1 MRRLLVLLLCVLG
14 VLGALATPS
23 EAQDAG
29 GESVRGIIKDEEGEP
44 IEGVSIT
51 VSTATGEEEIDSVE
65 TDADG
70 TWLVEVP
77 EPGTYLV
84 ELDEDSLPEGVAL
97 RNPDNNPNDVTVG
110 GNQSKPVLFAMGE
123 GSRNVATRFDEAKK
137 LTFEGIKFG
146 LIIAMAAIGL
156 SLIFGTTGLTNFAHG
171 ELVTFGAIMAW
182 VFHVQIGMPLLL
194 AAPLAVVAGGL
205 FGAANDLG
213 LWRPLR
219 KRGTGL
225 IAMLVISIGLSL
237 LLRYVFLYQFEGR
250 TRAYQDF
257 AVQKAWDVIG
267 VPVVPR
273 DLVVIVLSLTV
284 LLLVGLGLQR
294 TRFGKAM
301 RAVADNPDLARSS
314 GIDVERVVLVVWIIG
329 AALAAL
335 GGIFY
340 AMSEQ
345 VSWQMGYQLLLLMF
359 AGVTLGGLGTAYG
372 ALVGSFVI
380 GLIVQLSTLWV
391 APDLK
396 NVIGLLVLIGILLV
410 RPQGILGARERIG

>member
-1 MRRLLVLLLCVLG
+1 MRRLLVLLICVLG
-14 VLGALATPS
+14 VSGALATPAA
-23 EAQDAG
+23 AQAEAG
-29 GESVRGIIKDEEGEP
+29 GESLRGSIKNEGEP
-44 IEGVSIT
+44 IEGVEIS
-51 VSTATGEEEIDSVE
+51 VSTADGEEIETVE
-65 TDADG
+65 TDAEG
-70 TWLVEVP
+70 AWLVEVP
-77 EPGTYLV
+77 EPGDYSV
-84 ELDEDSLPEGVAL
+84 ELNEDTLPDGVTV
-97 RNPDNNPNDVTVG
+97 RENVENPNTVTVNG
-110 GNQSKPVLFAMGE
+110 SQSKPVLFAMGE
-123 GSRNVATRFDEAKK
+123 GTRNVSTRFDQAKQ
-137 LTFEGIKFG
+137 LTVEGIKFG

-182 VFHVQIGMPLLL
+182 VFHVQIGMPLVFAALL
-194 AAPLAVVAGGL
+194 AVGAGSL

-237 LLRYVFLYQFEGR
+237 LLRYVFLYQFGGR
-250 TRAYQDF
+250 TRAYQDY
-257 AVQKAWDVIG
+257 AVQKAWRVWDISI
-267 VPVVPR
+267 VPR
-273 DLVVIVLSLTV
+273 DVAVIVLSLTV

-329 AALAAL
+329 SGLAAL
-335 GGIFY
+335 GGVFY
-340 AMSEQ
+340 AMSDQ
-345 VSWQMGYQLLLLMF
+345 ASWQLGYQLLLLMF

-380 GLIVQLSTLWV
+380 GLVVQLSTLWI

-396 NVIGLLVLIGILLV
+396 NVVALLVLIGILLV

>member
-1 MRRLLVLLLCVLG
+1 MRRLLVLLLCALG
-14 VLGALATPS
+14 IAGALATPAG
-23 EAQDAG
+23 AQPEAG
-29 GESVRGIIKDEEGEP
+29 GESLRGTIKNDGEP
-44 IEGVSIT
+44 IEGVEIT
-51 VSTATGEEEIDSVE
+51 VSTADGEEIETVE
-65 TDADG
+65 TDAEG
-70 TWLVEVP
+70 AWLVEVP
-77 EPGTYLV
+77 EPGDYEV
-84 ELDEDSLPEGVAL
+84 ELNEETLPEGVAV
-97 RNPDNNPNDVTVG
+97 REGVENPNVVTVNG
-110 GNQSKPVLFAMGE
+110 SQSKPVLFAMGE
-123 GSRNVATRFDEAKK
+123 GTRNVATRFDEAKK

-182 VFHVQIGMPLLL
+182 VFHVRLGLPLILGALL
-194 AAPLAVVAGGL
+194 AIAAGGL

-219 KRGTGL
+219 RRGTGL

-250 TRAYQDF
+250 TRAYEDF
-257 AVQKAWDVIG
+257 AVQRSWDVWG
-267 VPVVPR
+267 VAIVPR
-273 DLVVIVLSLTV
+273 DLVVIALSLTV
-284 LLLVGLGLQR
+284 LLLIGLGLQR

-314 GIDVERVVLVVWIIG
+314 GIDVERVILVVWVIG
-329 AALAAL
+329 AGLAAL
-335 GGIFY
+335 GGVFY

-380 GLIVQLSTLWV
+380 GLVVQLSTLWI

-396 NVIGLLVLIGILLV
+396 NVVALLVLIGILLV
-410 RPQGILGARERIG
+410 RPQGILGARERVG

>member
-1 MRRLLVLLLCVLG
+1 
-14 VLGALATPS
+14 
-23 EAQDAG
+23 
-29 GESVRGIIKDEEGEP
+29 
-44 IEGVSIT
+44 
-51 VSTATGEEEIDSVE
+51 
-65 TDADG
+65 
-70 TWLVEVP
+70 
-77 EPGTYLV
+77 
-84 ELDEDSLPEGVAL
+84 
-97 RNPDNNPNDVTVG
+97 VT
-110 GNQSKPVLFAMGE
+110 
-123 GSRNVATRFDEAKK
+123 
-137 LTFEGIKFG
+137 
-146 LIIAMAAIGL
+146 
-156 SLIFGTTGLTNFAHG
+156 
-171 ELVTFGAIMAW
+171 
-182 VFHVQIGMPLLL
+182 
-194 AAPLAVVAGGL
+194 
-205 FGAANDLG
+205 DLG

-257 AVQKAWDVIG
+257 AVQRAWDIFG
-267 VPVVPR
+267 VSVVPR
-273 DLVVIVLSLTV
+273 DAAVIGISVVV
-284 LLLVGLGLQR
+284 LLLIGLGLQR

-314 GIDVERVVLVVWIIG
+314 GIDVERVILVVWIVG

-335 GGIFY
+335 GGVFY

-345 VSWQMGYQLLLLMF
+345 ASWQMGYQLLLLMF

-380 GLIVQLSTLWV
+380 GLMVQLSTLWI

-396 NVIGLLVLIGILLV
+396 NVVALLVLIGILLV

>member
-1 MRRLLVLLLCVLG
+1 MLCVLATFG
-14 VLGALATPS
+14 VLATPS
-23 EAQDAG
+23 EAQETA
-29 GESVRGIIKDEEGEP
+29 GESLRGTIKNEDGEP
-44 IEGVSIT
+44 IEGVDIVVTT
-51 VSTATGEEEIDSVE
+51 VDGDEIESTS
-65 TDADG
+65 TDDEG

-84 ELDEDSLPEGVAL
+84 ELDEDTLPEGVAL

-110 GNQSKPVLFAMGE
+110 GSQSKPVLFAMGE
-123 GSRNVATRFDEAKK
+123 GTRNVSSRLDQAKQ
-137 LTFEGIKFG
+137 LTVSGIKFG

-171 ELVTFGAIMAW
+171 ELVTFGAITAW
-182 VFHVQIGMPLLL
+182 FFHVQIGMPLVL
-194 AAPLAVVAGGL
+194 AAVLAMAAGGL
-205 FGAANDLG
+205 FGAATDLG

-219 KRGTGL
+219 RRGTGL

-250 TRAYQDF
+250 TRAYDDF
-257 AVQKAWDVIG
+257 AVQKAWDFFG
-267 VPVVPR
+267 VSIVPR
-273 DLVVIVLSLTV
+273 DLAVIGLSLLV
-284 LLLVGLGLQR
+284 LVLIGIGLQR

-314 GIDVERVVLVVWIIG
+314 GIDVERVILLVWIGG

-335 GGIFY
+335 GGVFY

-345 VSWQMGYQLLLLMF
+345 ASWQLGFQLLLLMF

-380 GLIVQLSTLWV
+380 GLVVQLSTLWI

-396 NVIGLLVLIGILLV
+396 NVVALLVLIGILLV

>member
-1 MRRLLVLLLCVLG
+1 LRRLLVLLICVLG
-14 VLGALATPS
+14 VSGALATPAA
-23 EAQDAG
+23 AQAEAG
-29 GESVRGIIKDEEGEP
+29 GESLRGSIKNEGEP
-44 IEGVSIT
+44 IEGVEIS
-51 VSTATGEEEIDSVE
+51 VSTADGEEIETVE
-65 TDADG
+65 TDAEG
-70 TWLVEVP
+70 AWLVEVP
-77 EPGTYLV
+77 EPGDYSV
-84 ELDEDSLPEGVAL
+84 ELNEDTLPDGVTV
-97 RNPDNNPNDVTVG
+97 RENVENPNTVTVNG
-110 GNQSKPVLFAMGE
+110 SQSKPVLFAMGE
-123 GSRNVATRFDEAKK
+123 GTRNVSTRFDQAKQ
-137 LTFEGIKFG
+137 LTVEGIKFG

-182 VFHVQIGMPLLL
+182 VFHVQIGMPLVFAALL
-194 AAPLAVVAGGL
+194 AVGAGSL

-237 LLRYVFLYQFEGR
+237 LLRYVFLYQFGGR
-250 TRAYQDF
+250 TRAYQDY
-257 AVQKAWDVIG
+257 AVQKAWRVWDISI
-267 VPVVPR
+267 VPR
-273 DLVVIVLSLTV
+273 DVAVIVLSLTV

-329 AALAAL
+329 SGLAAL
-335 GGIFY
+335 GGVFY
-340 AMSEQ
+340 AMSDQ
-345 VSWQMGYQLLLLMF
+345 ASWQLGYQLLLLMF

-380 GLIVQLSTLWV
+380 GLVVQLSTLWI

-396 NVIGLLVLIGILLV
+396 NVVALLVLIGILLV

>member
-1 MRRLLVLLLCVLG
+1 LRRLLVLVLCVLATFG
-14 VLGALATPS
+14 VLATPS
-23 EAQDAG
+23 EAQESS
-29 GESVRGIIKDEEGEP
+29 GESLRGTIKDEDGEP
-44 IEGVSIT
+44 IEGVDIAVT
-51 VSTATGEEEIDSVE
+51 TAEGDEVE
-65 TDADG
+65 TASTDDEGA
-70 TWLVEVP
+70 WFVEVP

-84 ELDEDSLPEGVAL
+84 ELDEDTLPEGVAL

-110 GNQSKPVLFAMGE
+110 GSQSKPVLFAMGE
-123 GSRNVATRFDEAKK
+123 GTRNVSTRFDEAKK

-171 ELVTFGAIMAW
+171 ELVTFGAIAAW
-182 VFHVQIGMPLLL
+182 VFHVQLGIPLIL
-194 AAPLAVVAGGL
+194 AAVLAVIAGGA
-205 FGAANDLG
+205 FGALNDLA

-219 KRGTGL
+219 RRGTGL

-237 LLRYVFLYQFEGR
+237 LLRYIFLYQFQGR
-250 TRAYQDF
+250 TRAYEDF
-257 AVQKAWDVIG
+257 AVQKGYDVFG
-267 VPVVPR
+267 VSMVPR
-273 DLVVIVLSLTV
+273 DLVVIALSLTV
-284 LLLVGLGLQR
+284 LLLIGLGLQR

-329 AALAAL
+329 AGLAAL

-340 AMSEQ
+340 AMSAQ

-380 GLIVQLSTLWV
+380 GLIVQLSTLWI

-396 NVIGLLVLIGILLV
+396 NVVALLVLIGILLV